1 MDSTMFTLVAV
12 AIIALVILLF
22 ISYVKAPPSSAF
34 IISGLSKEPRVLI
47 GSGGFRIP
55 FFERLDRVYLGQI
68 TVDIKT
74 EESVP
79 TTDFINVD
87 VDAVAKIR
95 VMPTNEGTR
104 LAAKNFLNMMPNEI
118 AEQLQDSLQG
128 NMREI
133 IGTLDLR
140 SLNTDRDGFSDQVM
154 TKAQP
159 DMAKLGIEIISC
171 NIQNVTDKEGL
182 IKDLGADNTAKIKK
196 DASINR
202 AIAERDVKIEVSKAD
217 RDANDARVDADTA
230 IAIKNNELALKRAAL
245 KQQADTA
252 QADADAAYAI
262 QQQEQQKTINIKTV
276 EAQIEK
282 TKREQILSREQIEI
296 RQNQL
301 AAEVEKKADAD
312 KYQIEKNAAAELE
325 QRKRVA
331 EAQKYEAEQRALA
344 QNAESDAIRYR
355 LEQEAIGIKAKGE
368 AEAYAIQKKGEAEAQ
383 AMDKKAEAYKKY
395 NNAAVAQMMIEVL
408 PQIVENVAKPIAA
421 IKDVHVYSGGQD
433 TGAGIAAMSGGVPV
447 AIKQAFDVLKSATGV
462 DMADI
467 MRAGTI
473 EAKTNHNIS
482 LNDKARDAVD
492 NITGKGT
499 NNKK

>member
-1 MDSTMFTLVAV
+1 MEPTIY
-12 AIIALVILLF
+12 AIIAAAVVLLF
-22 ISYVKAPPSSAF
+22 IFIFTSYVKAPPSYAF
-34 IISGLSKEPRVLI
+34 IISGLSREPRVLI

-55 FFERLDRVYLGQI
+55 FLERLDRVYLGQI

-79 TTDFINVD
+79 TNDFINVD

-95 VMPTNEGTR
+95 VTPNAEGTR
-104 LAAKNFLNMMPNEI
+104 LAAKNFLNMTPTII

-154 TKAQP
+154 QKAQP

-182 IKDLGADNTAKIKK
+182 IHDLGADNTAKIKK

-202 AIAERDVKIEVSKAD
+202 ANAERDVKIQVAHAD
-217 RDANDARVDADTA
+217 KDANDARVDADTA
-230 IAIKNNELALKRAAL
+230 IAMKNNDLALKRADL
-245 KQQADTA
+245 KKQADTA

-276 EAQIEK
+276 EAEIEK
-282 TKREQILSREQIEI
+282 TKREQILSQEQIVI
-296 RQNQL
+296 RQNRL
-301 AAEVEKKADAD
+301 SAEVEKKADAD
-312 KYQIEKNAAAELE
+312 KYQ
-325 QRKRVA
+325 
-331 EAQKYEAEQRALA
+331 A
-344 QNAESDAIRYR
+344 QNAASDATRYQ
-355 LEQEAIGIKAKGE
+355 LEQEAQGIKAKGE
-368 AEAYAIQKKGEAEAQ
+368 AEAYAILKKGEAEAQ

-408 PQIVENVAKPIAA
+408 PQIVENVAKPISA
-421 IKDVHVYSGGQD
+421 IKDVNIYSGDGN
-433 TGAGIAAMSGGVPV
+433 GISAMSGNVPI

-467 MRAGTI
+467 MKAGSI
-473 EAKTNHNIS
+473 QAKTTRNIN
-482 LNDKARDAVD
+482 LNGEAQEVIDS
-492 NITGKGT
+492 IKGEEPT
-499 NNKK
+499 APEKD

>member
-1 MDSTMFTLVAV
+1 MEPTMLILVGV
-12 AIIALVILLF
+12 AILFLAILLF
-22 ISYVKAPPSSAF
+22 VSYVKAPPSSAF

-217 RDANDARVDADTA
+217 KEANDARVDADTA

-276 EAQIEK
+276 EAEIEK
-282 TKREQILSREQIEI
+282 TKREQILSKEQIEI

-312 KYQIEKNAAAELE
+312 KYQIEKNAAADLE

-344 QNAESDAIRYR
+344 QNAESDAVRYR

-368 AEAYAIQKKGEAEAQ
+368 AEAYAIQKKGEAEAL

-408 PQIVENVAKPIAA
+408 PQIVENVAKPISS

-433 TGAGIAAMSGGVPV
+433 TGAGVASMSGGVPV

-473 EAKTNHNIS
+473 DAKINRNIN
-482 LNDKARDAVD
+482 LNDEARDVVD
-492 NITGKGT
+492 NIV
-499 NNKK
+499 KK

>member
-1 MDSTMFTLVAV
+1 MYALIGGAILLLV
-12 AIIALVILLF
+12 LFLF

-104 LAAKNFLNMMPNEI
+104 LAAKNFLNMMPSEI

-217 RDANDARVDADTA
+217 KEANDARVDADTA

-276 EAQIEK
+276 EAEIEK
-282 TKREQILSREQIEI
+282 TKREQILSKEQIEI

-312 KYQIEKNAAAELE
+312 KYKVAAADLE

-344 QNAESDAIRYR
+344 QNAESDAVRYR
-355 LEQEAIGIKAKGE
+355 LEQEAAGIKAKGE

-395 NNAAVAQMMIEVL
+395 NNAAVMQMMIEVL
-408 PQIVENVAKPIAA
+408 PQVVENVAKPISA

-433 TGAGIAAMSGGVPV
+433 SGAGVAAMSGGVPV

-473 EAKTNHNIS
+473 DAKVNRNIN
-482 LNDKARDAVD
+482 LNDEARDAVD
-492 NITGKGT
+492 NITGK
-499 NNKK
+499 KK

>member
-1 MDSTMFTLVAV
+1 MDPTLI
-12 AIIALVILLF
+12 AIVIAAIFLLAIF
-22 ISYVKAPPSSAF
+22 VMVSYVKAPPSYAF

-47 GSGGFRIP
+47 GSGGFRVP
-55 FFERLDRVYLGQI
+55 FFERLYKVYLGQI

-79 TTDFINVD
+79 TNDFINVD

-95 VMPTNEGTR
+95 VTPNPEGTR
-104 LAAKNFLNMMPNEI
+104 LAAKNFLNMTPVMI

-154 TKAQP
+154 QKAQP

-182 IKDLGADNTAKIKK
+182 IHDLGADNTAKIKK

-202 AIAERDVKIEVSKAD
+202 ANAERDVKIQIAHAD
-217 RDANDARVDADTA
+217 KDANDARVDADTA
-230 IAIKNNELALKRAAL
+230 IAVKNNDLALKRAAL
-245 KQQADTA
+245 KLQADTA

-282 TKREQILSREQIEI
+282 TRREQVLSKEQIEI
-296 RQNQL
+296 KQNQL
-301 AAEVEKKADAD
+301 VAEIEKKADAD
-312 KYQIEKNAAAELE
+312 KYKVEIDAAADLE

-331 EAQKYEAEQRALA
+331 EAQKYEAEQQALA
-344 QNAESDAIRYR
+344 QNAASDAARYR
-355 LEQEAIGIKAKGE
+355 LEQEAQGIKAKGE
-368 AEAYAIQKKGEAEAQ
+368 AEAYAILKKGEAEAM

-395 NNAAVAQMMIEVL
+395 NSAAVAQMMIEVL
-408 PQIVENVAKPIAA
+408 PQIVEGVAKPISA
-421 IKDVHVYSGGQD
+421 IKDVKIYSGAGDGQN
-433 TGAGIAAMSGGVPV
+433 GISTLSGNVPV
-447 AIKQAFDVLKSATGV
+447 AIRQAFDVLKSATGV

-473 EAKTNHNIS
+473 EAKTTRNIN
-482 LNDKARDAVD
+482 LNPEAQDVADGLKE
-492 NITGKGT
+492 
-499 NNKK
+499 

>member
-1 MDSTMFTLVAV
+1 MDITIAFLIAAAV
-12 AIIALVILLF
+12 LLLIIFIAL
-22 ISYVKAPPSSAF
+22 SYVKAPPSYAF
-34 IISGLSKEPRVLI
+34 IISGLSREPRVLI

-55 FFERLDRVYLGQI
+55 FLERLDKVYLGQI

-79 TTDFINVD
+79 TNDFINVD

-95 VMPTNEGTR
+95 VTPTSEGTR
-104 LAAKNFLNMMPNEI
+104 LAAKNFLNMSPAEI
-118 AEQLQDSLQG
+118 AQQLQDSLQG

-154 TKAQP
+154 MKASP
-159 DMAKLGIEIISC
+159 DMSKLGIEVISC

-182 IKDLGADNTAKIKK
+182 IHDLGADNTAKIKK

-202 AIAERDVKIEVSKAD
+202 ANAERDVKIQVAHAD
-217 RDANDARVDADTA
+217 KEANDARVDADTA
-230 IAIKNNELALKRAAL
+230 IAIKNNDLALKRAAL

-276 EAQIEK
+276 EAQIER
-282 TKREQILSREQIEI
+282 TRREQILSREQIEI

-301 AAEVEKKADAD
+301 SAEVEKKADAD
-312 KYQIEKNAAAELE
+312 KYQIQKNAEADLE

-331 EAQKYEAEQRALA
+331 EAQRYEAEQRALA
-344 QNAESDAIRYR
+344 QNAASDATRYQ
-355 LEQEAIGIKAKGE
+355 LEQEAQGIKAKGE
-368 AEAYAIQKKGEAEAQ
+368 AEAYAILKKGEAEAM

-395 NNAAVAQMMIEVL
+395 NNAAIAQMMIEVL
-408 PQIVENVAKPIAA
+408 PQIVENVAKPISA
-421 IKDVHVYSGGQD
+421 IKDVKIYSGGEGQN
-433 TGAGIAAMSGGVPV
+433 GISTLSGNVPV
-447 AIKQAFDVLKSATGV
+447 AIKQAFDVLQSATGV

-473 EAKTNHNIS
+473 EAKTTRNINVDGLDGLAS
-482 LNDKARDAVD
+482 KPKDK
-492 NITGKGT
+492 K
-499 NNKK
+499 

>member
-1 MDSTMFTLVAV
+1 MLILIGV
-12 AIIALVILLF
+12 AILFLVILLF
-22 ISYVKAPPSSAF
+22 VSYVKAPPSAAF

-154 TKAQP
+154 TKASP

-217 RDANDARVDADTA
+217 KEANDARVDADTA

-276 EAQIEK
+276 EAEIEK
-282 TKREQILSREQIEI
+282 TKREQILSKEQIEI

-312 KYQIEKNAAAELE
+312 KYKVERDAAADLE

-331 EAQKYEAEQRALA
+331 EAQKYEDEQRALA
-344 QNAESDAIRYR
+344 QNAESDAVRYR
-355 LEQEAIGIKAKGE
+355 LEQEAAGIKAKGE

-395 NNAAVAQMMIEVL
+395 NNAAVMQMMIEVL
-408 PQIVENVAKPIAA
+408 PQVVENVAKPISS

-473 EAKTNHNIS
+473 EAKVNRNIN
-482 LNDKARDAVD
+482 LNDEAREAVD